1 MKNRCAEITE
11 WLRKA
16 VWILF
21 AVIIGYLLISS
32 IFSTCYTG
40 ALEYITNSG
49 KYEINTEHTFYLR
62 DNWWVHVIAFIS
74 ISTVLCIKQKKK
86 MQSAKRNI
94 FLVAVGLLIILVY
107 IVYGGQYYPKA
118 DQRKVVEIAAAFCNQ
133 DYSAVERGGYLYL
146 NPHQIGI
153 ALYFV
158 ILSKLFGELN
168 IVAFQAMNIVWIIV
182 SFAELVWISGNLDYK
197 NGEKQRL
204 MTSICVLLFFPWT
217 FYVTYL
223 YGTVIGEALSL
234 GAICCLMLFKRK
246 KSIVY
251 IILGSISIA
260 VAVLLKSNFMIFAIA
275 MILCL
280 ISETISDNGKIKS
293 ILFICF
299 ILIAVM
305 VGKIGVDNYLEKV
318 SGGERIKGVPML
330 AYVEMG
336 LQDGKTAPGGYNGYN
351 HNIYIENNYDY
362 EKTMKAIKN
371 DMMETISLHC
381 KNPMASFSF
390 FVKKVTAQWNNPT
403 FQSLWSIEG
412 RKGKNNLQ
420 WILDGNGRWLYIF
433 FVNIFQ
439 TVIYIG
445 ALFLI
450 VFRFKKGKINETL
463 LILTFIGGFIFH
475 IIWEAKSMYA
485 MPFFLLLLPISCN
498 GWGEWRSFLR
508 NKSNEIRENG
518 RSINHL
524 KVLGVILACTTMICI
539 ISYTNI
545 FSKIFAR
552 NDDTGIFNPYTQDLV
567 NYEKFEIGES
577 QNESKNKR

>member
-362 EKTMKAIKN
+362 EKTMEAIKN

-381 KNPMASFSF
+381 KNPMASISF

-412 RKGKNNLQ
+412 R
-420 WILDGNGRWLYIF
+420 
-433 FVNIFQ
+433 
-439 TVIYIG
+439 
-445 ALFLI
+445 
-450 VFRFKKGKINETL
+450 KGKINETL